1 MVFRRKFLLVPLS
14 FVVLLISMGTIHS
27 SEREEIKIKTIEA
40 ETISNDK
47 DGNLILK
54 GNVIINTNLLSFS
67 SSSALLNESEGLLE
81 LVGDVEVLSENFE
94 VNSSEMEANLN
105 LQTFLAKSTEINDK
119 NSNFGSTEELVIKT
133 SGDVE
138 LINTSVTSCS
148 KEDPAWTI
156 LTRSITYLD
165 EPKNVVIKG
174 IKLKIKEIPIFY
186 FPYVRT
192 ALGNKRMSG
201 FLTPGLNQTRK
212 GVDISLP
219 YYFNLAENYDLVL
232 TPRYFSSRGSGLA
245 SNFRYL
251 NTKFT
256 GEINVSGLSG
266 DKKYKKETGKEGSR
280 WNASWQ
286 NETVFSKNLYSNINF
301 QSTSDEYF
309 FRDIGND
316 QFGETRTSY
325 LPRKFSL
332 TWKNPFLKIN
342 LGINRYQILNPF
354 FFEEYKTKPNL
365 TIQTYLSR
373 KDLSFSIFASK
384 SKFELDQINPIRS
397 SYEEVDRLFLSP
409 TITFRKNLP
418 SSTFLFSTGA
428 TYIKHNFNSLQE
440 SKSSPW
446 VEMKY
451 SFFLDKV
458 NKNQVSSLIPVIKYV
473 FVEDSYKNQ
482 TNLIDSRIISLD
494 YSTIFQRDR
503 FVGLDRFSEN
513 NKIVVGLERVSN
525 ALDRDSFN
533 SVSIGKA
540 FYLEDRTYYEDSSVI
555 RDSSPLVAEFK
566 TKLRGNIWSK
576 SLFEWDDESKKLN
589 LASFGFSYQKN
600 DRKRIEFRSIYRRQ
614 DPNKTYIPWVDKDMK
629 TNHSEL
635 ITQWTVSKSINLFAR
650 WQKDHESNKSNDI
663 LFGFEYSNCCLK
675 WGLMNRKWIEEDYV
689 SWKNN
694 YNFSF
699 QALSQGLDPS
709 IERSKTYVFFEL
721 KNVGRLGKE
730 ISKALSSTKLE

>member
-1 MVFRRKFLLVPLS
+1 
-14 FVVLLISMGTIHS
+14 MGTIHS

-81 LVGDVEVLSENFE
+81 LVGDVEVLSDNFE

-192 ALGNKRMSG
+192 ALGNERMSG
-201 FLTPGLNQTRK
+201 FLTPGLNQTRN

-245 SNFRYL
+245 SHFRYL

-266 DKKYKKETGKEGSR
+266 DKRYKKETGKGDSR

-286 NETVFSKNLYSNINF
+286 NEAVFSKNLYSNINF

-354 FFEEYKTKPNL
+354 FFEEYKSKPNL

-451 SFFLDKV
+451 SVFLDKV

-494 YSTIFQRDR
+494 YSTIFQRGR

-513 NKIVVGLERVSN
+513 NKIVVGLERVSS

-600 DRKRIEFRSIYRRQ
+600 DRKKIEFRSIYRRQ

-635 ITQWTVSKSINLFAR
+635 ITQWPVSKSINLFAR

-675 WGLMNRKWIEEDYV
+675 WGLMNRKWIEEDYF

-694 YNFSF
+694 YTSSF

-721 KNVGRLGKE
+721 KNIGRLGKE